1 MNEELLYFVWKFVLT
16 NPNLQT
22 ISGNEIKIINPGLQ
36 NHQSGPDFK
45 NSKIKI
51 EDKTWIGNV
60 EIHVKT
66 SDWIKH
72 GHSSDKAYDSIILH
86 VVYENDIVLEEHI
99 FRKVHTLE
107 LKPYIDNYFLENYE
121 NFKSQKGWITCESQI
136 HKIDSFHISTWLD
149 RLKIERLER
158 KTNRILEILESF
170 QGDWER
176 TFVVWVCRAYGF
188 KFNADSMEWLGN
200 KLSSKML
207 INSSNTEALLLG
219 ISGLLPEISN
229 DFYVNQLIKDFQY
242 EKVKWNLTSLQPAIW
257 KTGVVRPPNQPALR
271 IVQLAAFLS
280 KCKGGFWSFILEI
293 ESIPQILI
301 YLQSEPN
308 VYWETHYGFG
318 KESKKHS
325 TPISEAAFQLI
336 MINSVIPFM
345 FIYGKALDKP
355 EFTERALNFLHTLKP
370 ESNGIINKWRGLKI
384 PLQNAGDSQAL
395 IELYN
400 EYCSQKKCLIC
411 SIGNKL
417 LKND

>member
-1 MNEELLYFVWKFVLT
+1 MNEELLYFVWKFGLT

-107 LKPYIDNYFLENYE
+107 LKPYIDTDFLENYE

-149 RLKIERLER
+149 RLKVERLER

-170 QGDWER
+170 QGDWEK
-176 TFVVWVCRAYGF
+176 TFVVWICRAYGF
-188 KFNADSMEWLGN
+188 KFNADPMEWLGN

-242 EKVKWNLTSLQPAIW
+242 EKVKWNLTSFQPSIW
-257 KTGVVRPPNQPALR
+257 KTGAVRPPNQPAVR
-271 IVQLAAFLS
+271 IVQLATFLS

-293 ESIPQILI
+293 ESIPQMLI

-325 TPISEAAFQLI
+325 TPISEAGFQLI
-336 MINSVIPFM
+336 MINSIIPFM
-345 FIYGKALDKP
+345 FIYGKALDKS

-370 ESNGIINKWRGLKI
+370 ESNGIINKWMELKI
-384 PLQNAGDSQAL
+384 PLQNAGDSQSL
-395 IELYN
+395 LELYN